1 MASKI
6 LCIEDSRAIQ
16 KIVESTLTQ
25 AGYDVTLANNGIEG
39 MEKLEEGDFD
49 LVIID
54 LIMPKMNGFRVLR
67 EMSYRKKLSNL
78 PTIVLSSDKRDQCI
92 QEAKRLGVDHFVT
105 KPFKE
110 EHLTSVVFQTLQI
123 NSDMATG
130 IHCLKYRPTSDF
142 HL

>member
-1 MASKI
+1 MVNKI

-16 KIVESTLTQ
+16 KIIASALTQ
-25 AGYDVTLANNGIEG
+25 AGYDVTLASNGIEG
-39 MEKLEEGDFD
+39 MEKLAEDSFD

-67 EMSYRKKLSNL
+67 EMSYRKELSHL

-92 QEAKRLGVDHFVT
+92 KEAKRLGVNHFVA

-110 EHLTSVVFQTLQI
+110 EHLISIVSDTLEIKSNSVISTHSQELRAVSF
-123 NSDMATG
+123 
-130 IHCLKYRPTSDF
+130 F
-142 HL
+142 